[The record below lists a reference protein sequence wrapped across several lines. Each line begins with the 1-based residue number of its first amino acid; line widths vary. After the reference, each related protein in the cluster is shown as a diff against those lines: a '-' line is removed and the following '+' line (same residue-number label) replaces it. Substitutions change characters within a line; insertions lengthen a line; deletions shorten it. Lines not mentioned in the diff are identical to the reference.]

1 MDILKSLPVPPR
13 GLVLGQLAAPI
24 IFMTVLELVVLTIA
38 QLAFGGMGWI
48 LIVAVAFA
56 VPVNFVFIAMENLL
70 FLMFPSRT
78 AVGVNVDL
86 QSMGRQLLHWFL
98 KMIVLMIIG
107 GVVALCGW
115 GVYAFTD
122 SFVAACVA
130 AWLTLVAFDGLLV
143 LPLCGA
149 FEDFDV
155 ASDTPP

>member
-1 MDILKSLPVPPR
+1 
-13 GLVLGQLAAPI
+13 
-24 IFMTVLELVVLTIA
+24 
-38 QLAFGGMGWI
+38 MGWI

-107 GVVALCGW
+107 GVVALAD
-115 GVYAFTD
+115 GVFTH
-122 SFVAACVA
+122 SRTVSWPH
-130 AWLTLVAFDGLLV
+130 AWRHG
-143 LPLCGA
+143 
-149 FEDFDV
+149 
-155 ASDTPP
+155 